1 MKKQEQKRAVLKK
14 QVKADQALA
23 KTKKYPP
30 PKMAQR
36 TLEERDYDA
45 ALAAKAKAK
54 KKAKGKP

>member
-23 KTKKYPP
+23 K
-30 PKMAQR
+30 
-36 TLEERDYDA
+36 
-45 ALAAKAKAK
+45 

>member
-1 MKKQEQKRAVLKK
+1 MATPKKPLNKQQKAAAS
-14 QVKADQALA
+14 VKY
-23 KTKKYPP
+23 TP

-54 KKAKGKP
+54 QASKKPAAKKKP